1 VSEIARRFAED
12 KALRDAALQLFK
24 SDIALIR
31 GDLDERGLGGRA
43 KDRLGEA
50 ALGMVDDAIDL
61 AEDNKGWVAAVAVA
75 VVLWF
80 ARKPILDW
88 LADLLDGGEADDD
101 GGEEPGEDAGR
112 SAEHTAFTGDTE

>member
-1 VSEIARRFAED
+1 MSGLATRLAED

-31 GDLDERGLGGRA
+31 DELAERGLGARA

-50 ALGMVDDAIDL
+50 AFGMVDDAIDY
-61 AEDNKGWVAAVAVA
+61 AEDNKRWVAAGAAA

-80 ARKPILDW
+80 ARKPVLGW
-88 LADLLDGGEADDD
+88 FADLID
-101 GGEEPGEDAGR
+101 GEEPGTAAGR
-112 SAEHTAFTGDTE
+112 SAEETDTDGDTQ

>member
-1 VSEIARRFAED
+1 MSDLASRFAED

-31 GDLDERGLGGRA
+31 DELGERGIGARA

-50 ALGMVDDAIDL
+50 ALGMLDDAIDY
-61 AEDNKGWVAAVAVA
+61 AEDNKGWVAAGTAA

-80 ARKPILDW
+80 ARKPILGW
-88 LADLLDGGEADDD
+88 LTDLLES
-101 GGEEPGEDAGR
+101 EEPG
-112 SAEHTAFTGDTE
+112 

>member
-1 VSEIARRFAED
+1 MSDLASQLAED

-31 GDLDERGLGGRA
+31 GDLDERSVATRA

-50 ALGMVDDAIDL
+50 ALGMVDDAIDY
-61 AEDNKGWVAAVAVA
+61 AEDNKGWVALGATA

-80 ARKPILDW
+80 ARRPILRW
-88 LADLLDGGEADDD
+88 VADLLDAEGA
-101 GGEEPGEDAGR
+101 EPGDTDSR
-112 SAEHTAFTGDTE
+112 SAD

>member
-1 VSEIARRFAED
+1 MNDLAHQLAED

-31 GDLDERGLGGRA
+31 GALDERGIGARA

-50 ALGMVDDAIDL
+50 ALGMVDDAIDY
-61 AEDNKGWVAAVAVA
+61 AEDNKGWVAAGATA

-88 LADLLDGGEADDD
+88 LADVLEGK
-101 GGEEPGEDAGR
+101 EPG
-112 SAEHTAFTGDTE
+112 